1 MTRVWEGDNK
11 VRNNKRK
18 NHSYM
23 NSKMCGC
30 ELFWPLDKCCQIGNI
45 FHVPDQKT
53 QLHAAFILVIFLKA
67 MVCFSE
73 MLSFYIFCM
82 MQWIAMFMSD
92 SINLRRKEDSAPSR
106 KGVIFFHMFSFLF
119 MSMRMYV
126 TVWVELSILIKGIFF
141 KNKNRKL
148 M

>member
-1 MTRVWEGDNK
+1 
-11 VRNNKRK
+11 
-18 NHSYM
+18 
-23 NSKMCGC
+23 
-30 ELFWPLDKCCQIGNI
+30 
-45 FHVPDQKT
+45 
-53 QLHAAFILVIFLKA
+53 

-106 KGVIFFHMFSFLF
+106 KGVIYFCMFSFLF
-119 MSMRMYV
+119 INMRMYV
-126 TVWVELSILIKGIFF
+126 TVWVELGILIKDIFF

-148 M
+148 MQIEK

>member
-1 MTRVWEGDNK
+1 MRK
-11 VRNNKRK
+11 NKRK
-18 NHSYM
+18 IHSYM
-23 NSKMCGC
+23 NSKMHGC

-53 QLHAAFILVIFLKA
+53 QLHAALHFSYILKA

-73 MLSFYIFCM
+73 KLSFYIFCM

-106 KGVIFFHMFSFLF
+106 NGVIFFCLLSFSIYQHENICNSVSGVKHFDH
-119 MSMRMYV
+119 R
-126 TVWVELSILIKGIFF
+126 LSSLKR
-141 KNKNRKL
+141 KTKKL
-148 M
+148 MQIKK